1 MVTALDGKNIRQQA
15 EEEVKQERAGEAKKK
30 LKAKLQE
37 RDKAQTVLDNINRE
51 LEDLAV
57 QIEQGNF

>member
-37 RDKAQTVLDNINRE
+37 RDKAQTILDNINRE